1 VEQDIAVAAAQRDYT
16 VWGLIMQADPVVKG
30 VMLLL
35 VLASVACWAII
46 FEKLVRIAWLKGAIR
61 RLEKSQGGKARDALA
76 RRVIEGA
83 RCRS

>member
-1 VEQDIAVAAAQRDYT
+1 VEQEIAAAAAQRDYT

-61 RLEKSQGGKARDALA
+61 RLTGPSMTVLRYAPSNCFPWQSKP
-76 RRVIEGA
+76 
-83 RCRS
+83 